1 MTIEQVKEEAK
12 RRFGKE
18 LTDEQAKA
26 LLEKYGGELTDEQ
39 LDGVAGGII

>member
-1 MTIEQVKEEAK
+1 MTIEQVKEEARK
-12 RRFGKE
+12 RFGRD
-18 LTDEQAKA
+18 LTDERAQA

>member
-12 RRFGKE
+12 KRFDWD
-18 LTDEQAKA
+18 LMDEQAQA

>member
-12 RRFGKE
+12 KRFDKD

-39 LDGVAGGII
+39 LDDVAGGII